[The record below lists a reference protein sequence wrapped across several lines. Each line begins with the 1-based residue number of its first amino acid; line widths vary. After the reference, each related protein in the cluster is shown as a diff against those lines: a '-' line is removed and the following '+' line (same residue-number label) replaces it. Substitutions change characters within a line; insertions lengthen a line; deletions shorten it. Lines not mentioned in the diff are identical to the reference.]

1 MKRILVAYASREGQ
15 TEKIAHHIARR
26 IEDAG
31 LAVRLVNLMQGPTEA
46 GSDDCDAAILA
57 ASVHRGRHDQELSA
71 FIMRHA
77 PALRAVPTAFVCVS
91 LSAASVNP
99 HDRSAMDELVQSFFY
114 DVGWY
119 PDHVEHVAGAVRD
132 KQLSLLERYAVHTVM
147 YQKDIPSHPS
157 GDTELTNWAAVDVFV
172 DRFVAPMK
180 GA

>member
-26 IEDAG
+26 IEDKG
-31 LAVRLVNLMQGPTEA
+31 LVTRLINLMQGPPEA
-46 GSDDCDAAILA
+46 GADECDGAILA

-77 PALRAVPTAFVCVS
+77 PALRGMPSAFVCVS
-91 LSAASVNP
+91 LSAASMHA
-99 HDRSAMDELVQSFFY
+99 HDRSAIDELAQSFFY
-114 DVGWY
+114 DIGWY

-147 YQKDIPSHPS
+147 YQKDIPSDPT
-157 GDTELTNWAAVDVFV
+157 GDTELTDWTAVDAFV
-172 DRFVAPMK
+172 DGFTAPLTD
-180 GA
+180 A